1 MKSVLLMLLT
11 VTLLTACGSKQ
22 DSAEGTQ
29 TAQSEMTAEGAQTGT
44 ATGSVSGEVIGSDM
58 GYIVENAKIV
68 KDPASAVYSIK
79 GAFLLGK
86 GNSNVLI
93 VKTGGSATEWLALQF
108 PSFAEGTTMEYT
120 AGDANSGF
128 WIFGVKGKKEITKL
142 TGNVEGT
149 LRLLKKAPSSV
160 NLGLNRDM
168 VDGIGEMEIV
178 VTGIQSEGLDIPAE
192 KKYAARFT
200 LPFIS
205 LTDLAKMDQPI

>member
-1 MKSVLLMLLT
+1 MKSVLLLLLT
-11 VTLLTACGSKQ
+11 VALLSACGSKQ
-22 DSAEGTQ
+22 EGAEGTQ
-29 TAQSEMTAEGAQTGT
+29 TAQSEMTSEGNQTGT

-68 KDPASAVYSIK
+68 KDPAGAVYSIK
-79 GAFLLGK
+79 GVFLLGK

-93 VKTGGSATEWLALQF
+93 VKTGSGATEWLALQF
-108 PSFAEGTTMEYT
+108 PSFAEGTTMEYS

-128 WIFGVKGKKEITKL
+128 WIFGVKGKKEITNF
-142 TGNVEGT
+142 TGAVVGT
-149 LRLLKKAPSSV
+149 LRLLKKAPSTV

-168 VDGIGEMEIV
+168 MDGVGEMEIV
-178 VTGIQSEGLDIPAE
+178 VTGIQPDGLDIPAE

-205 LTDLAKMDQPI
+205 LAELAKMDQPI